1 MKKPAP
7 ATHPPVPDPEVRTAQ
22 PSERSR
28 RVARNTVFLYFRMFL
43 LMAIGL
49 FTSRVVL
56 QALGKTDV
64 GVYNAVGG
72 VVMMFTI
79 VTNSLS
85 TAISRFLTYGMGERD
100 AGGTTDLRTI
110 FSTGVVVELIL
121 SGIIFLLVETVGL
134 WFLNTHYNIPPE
146 RLGAA
151 NWVLQCAML
160 VLVVNLVSVPFNA
173 VIIAHEHMRAFAWIS
188 IVEAALKLGVAL
200 LLYVSGFDKLKTYA
214 VLMVAVALAVRG
226 IYALYCRRFDECRG
240 PLVFDRGTF
249 RKMTGFAGWNFF
261 GSASYLCNTQG
272 VNIVTNLF
280 FGVAVN
286 AARGYAVQVE
296 GIVRQFVTSF
306 TTALNPQIT
315 KSYAAGNRGYCY
327 ELVCK
332 GAKYSWLLMLLFAI
346 PFAFESDRL
355 LTLWLGDYPAY
366 TEIFVPLAIAAN
378 MVDMFG
384 NSLAILAMATGD
396 IKRYYLIVGGVTFL
410 VFPISWLCFALGM
423 PPQTA
428 YIVHIVVYSLLVGV
442 KLLILKGQIAFP
454 PAKFVG
460 ETVAKVLEVTV
471 PAVLVTGLVWLFL
484 PATLWRL
491 LLVLIVS
498 TASVALFSWL
508 FAATPGERAYA
519 VSIYRKIMRK

>member
-1 MKKPAP
+1 MK
-7 ATHPPVPDPEVRTAQ
+7 TSSPETL
-22 PSERSR
+22 PSDRSR
-28 RVARNTVFLYFRMFL
+28 RIARNTVLLYFRMFL

-72 VVMMFTI
+72 VVMMFTV

-100 AGGTTDLRTI
+100 AGGTTDLRTV
-110 FSTGVVVELIL
+110 FSTGIVVELIL

-134 WFLNTHYNIPPE
+134 WFLNGHYNIPPD

-151 NWVLQCAML
+151 NWVMQCAML
-160 VLVVNLVSVPFNA
+160 VLVINLVSVPFNA
-173 VIIAHEHMRAFAWIS
+173 VIIAHEQMRAFAFIS
-188 IVEAALKLGVAL
+188 IVEAVLKLGVAL
-200 LLYVSGFDKLKTYA
+200 LLSVSGFDKLKTYA

-226 IYALYCRRFDECRG
+226 IYAAYCRRFPECRG
-240 PLVFDRGTF
+240 RLVFDRETF

-272 VNIVTNLF
+272 VNIVTNLY

-315 KSYAAGNRGYCY
+315 KSYAEGRRSYCY

-332 GAKYSWLLMLLFAI
+332 GAKYSWLLMLLFAL

-366 TEIFVPLAIAAN
+366 TDIFVPLAIVAN

-384 NSLAILAMATGD
+384 NSLAMLAMATGE
-396 IKRYYLIVGGVTFL
+396 IRRYYLIVGGITFL
-410 VFPISWLCFALGM
+410 VFPVSWLCFALGM

-428 YIVHIVVYSLLVGV
+428 YVVYIIVYSLLVGV
-442 KLLILKGQIAFP
+442 KLLILKGQIGFP
-454 PAKFVG
+454 PAEFVR
-460 ETVAKVLEVTV
+460 ETVWKVLSVTV
-471 PAVLVTGLVWLFL
+471 PSVLVTGLVWFLL
-484 PATLWRL
+484 PASVWRL
-491 LLVLIVS
+491 VAVLAVS
-498 TASVALFSWL
+498 TGSIALFSWL

-519 VSIYRKIMRK
+519 LSILHKYTRK

>member
-1 MKKPAP
+1 MRR
-7 ATHPPVPDPEVRTAQ
+7 PDPPPAAPDCEARPAG
-22 PSERSR
+22 PSENSR
-28 RVARNTVFLYFRMFL
+28 RIARNTVFLYFRMFL

-72 VVMMFTI
+72 VVMMFTV

-100 AGGTTDLRTI
+100 AGGKTDLGTI
-110 FSTGVVVELIL
+110 FSTGVIVELIL
-121 SGIIFLLVETVGL
+121 SGIILLLVETVGL
-134 WFLNTHYNIPPE
+134 WFLNCHYNIPPD

-151 NWVLQCAML
+151 NWVMQCAML
-160 VLVVNLVSVPFNA
+160 VLIVNLVSVPFNA
-173 VIIAHEHMRAFAWIS
+173 VIIAHEHMHAFAVIS
-188 IVEAALKLGVAL
+188 IVEAVLKLGVAL

-214 VLMVAVALAVRG
+214 VLMVVVALAVRG
-226 IYALYCRRFDECRG
+226 IYAAYCRRFEECRG
-240 PLVFDRGTF
+240 RLVFDRETF

-272 VNIVTNLF
+272 VNIVTNMY

-315 KSYAAGNRGYCY
+315 KSYAEGRRDYCY

-366 TEIFVPLAIAAN
+366 TDIFVPLAVVAN

-384 NSLAILAMATGD
+384 NSLAILAMATGE
-396 IKRYYLIVGGVTFL
+396 IRRYYLIIGGVTFL

-428 YIVHIVVYSLLVGV
+428 YIVYIVVYSLLVGV
-442 KLLILKGQIAFP
+442 KLLILKGQIGFP
-454 PAKFVG
+454 PAEFVR
-460 ETVAKVLEVTV
+460 ETVRKVLAVTV
-471 PAVLVTGLVWLFL
+471 PAVLVTGVVWYFL
-484 PATLWRL
+484 PSTLWRL
-491 LLVLIVS
+491 LAVLVVS
-498 TASVALFSWL
+498 TASVGVFSWL

-519 VSIYRKIMRK
+519 VSILHKIIRK